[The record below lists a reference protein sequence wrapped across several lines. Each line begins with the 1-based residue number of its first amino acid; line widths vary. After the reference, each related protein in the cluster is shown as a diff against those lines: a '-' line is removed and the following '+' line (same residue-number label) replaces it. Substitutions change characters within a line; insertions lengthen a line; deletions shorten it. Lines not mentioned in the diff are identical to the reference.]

1 MVTPVAIEA
10 DDLGKFQI
18 YLRHQF
24 RRVVQQAAMQLV
36 FQNHLSRLVQ
46 NQNTDRQGFQN
57 IIQEAVEVVE
67 LLFLG

>member
-18 YLRHQF
+18 CLRHQF
-24 RRVVQQAAMQLV
+24 SGIVQHTAKQLV
-36 FQNHLSRLVQ
+36 FQNHLTRLVQ

-57 IIQEAVEVVE
+57 IIQEAVEVAE